1 MNLKRSVPEGDETTP
16 GLKEASITMIDYTT
30 NPRRGEAYL
39 SEDDPVR
46 GRTPELY
53 LTLFDPTSEEDQP
66 ALAVPASLL
75 MKLWPGL
82 APALTEVEGRL
93 RAFGL

>member
-1 MNLKRSVPEGDETTP
+1 
-16 GLKEASITMIDYTT
+16 MIDYTT

-66 ALAVPASLL
+66 ALAVPASVPYRAA
-75 MKLWPGL
+75 MVDASFVVAL
-82 APALTEVEGRL
+82 ATIVATSLSASRVVN
-93 RAFGL
+93 RAIS